1 MRELMYITD
10 EKGGKEAV
18 ILPFEE
24 YKEYIR
30 LKKEIS
36 SIKETFYLMKN
47 PGNREELLKA
57 ISDVEKGIVEEHELI
72 ED

>member
-1 MRELMYITD
+1 MYITD

-47 PGNREELLKA
+47 PKNREELLKA
-57 ISDVEKGIVEEHELI
+57 ISDVEKEIIEEHELI

>member
-47 PGNREELLKA
+47 PKNREELLKA
-57 ISDVEKGIVEEHELI
+57 ISDVEKEIIEEHELI

>member
-1 MRELMYITD
+1 MYITG
-10 EKGGKEAV
+10 EKGQKEAV

-47 PGNREELLKA
+47 PKNREELLKA
-57 ISDVEKGIVEEHELI
+57 ISDVEKGIVEKHEFI